1 MSQTVNS
8 SGFGNQ
14 TASKYKQRSN
24 YSNQMRGGKYHRELP
39 GASLL
44 RKTNANV
51 DMTQTESTEDTEVN
65 KVAPPDPQKL
75 YIVAI

>member
-1 MSQTVNS
+1 
-8 SGFGNQ
+8 
-14 TASKYKQRSN
+14 
-24 YSNQMRGGKYHRELP
+24 MRGGKYHRELP